1 MLPDGQ
7 ACDTF
12 AQAMSDK
19 SKFLRGQFLLDS
31 GDLAGS
37 CFARTV
43 VLVCQHDAEGAFG
56 LVLNHAAPQK
66 FGDVISED
74 MPAALKE
81 QPLYVG
87 GPVQPAAMSYLH
99 SDAFLPDANV
109 IAGLSIGHS
118 LEELLEIGGDFST
131 TRKLKTFAGY
141 TGWGPGQLE
150 SEMKRKAWITHP
162 ATLDMV
168 FDPEPEKLWQKIMR
182 TKGWKNRLLAES
194 PEDPS
199 LN

>member
-1 MLPDGQ
+1 
-7 ACDTF
+7 
-12 AQAMSDK
+12 MSDT

-31 GDLAGS
+31 GDLGGS
-37 CFARTV
+37 FFARTV
-43 VLVCQHDAEGAFG
+43 VLICQHDAEGAFG
-56 LVLNHAAPQK
+56 LVVNRAATQK
-66 FGDVISED
+66 FGEVVSTD
-74 MPAALKE
+74 MPEVLSE

-87 GPVQPAAMSYLH
+87 GPVKPTAMSYLH

-109 IAGLSIGHS
+109 ITGLSIGHS
-118 LEELLEIGGDFST
+118 LDELLEIGGDFSP

-141 TGWGPGQLE
+141 SGWGPGQLE
-150 SEMKRKAWITHP
+150 NEMKRKAWITHP
-162 ATLDMV
+162 ATLEMV

-182 TKGWKNRLLAES
+182 TKGWKNHLLAES